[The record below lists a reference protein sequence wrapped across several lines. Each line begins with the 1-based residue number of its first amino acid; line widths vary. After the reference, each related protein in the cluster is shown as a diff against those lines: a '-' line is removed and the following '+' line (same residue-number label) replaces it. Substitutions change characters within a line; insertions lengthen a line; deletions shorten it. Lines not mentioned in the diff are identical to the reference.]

1 MIKIGVDITC
11 YVELRDNDNGWHIAP
26 VKVENKYAYN
36 DSDKWTL
43 AQPWHGRD
51 YELFDILTDGP
62 INIDSPRG
70 LPSDVSDEVKAE
82 RNRFRDEGLDFGL
95 SLSCDSAYNDTY
107 FTLFELKLALK
118 NRKKFPKHYKYKDEC
133 GNKIKEEGPHRSL
146 KGFVTAISNFA
157 DLCGYYDSTD
167 VRVILWLDR

>member
-1 MIKIGVDITC
+1 MGVDITC
-11 YVELRDNDNGWHIAP
+11 YVELCDDNGWHIAP

-36 DSDKWTL
+36 DSDKWTW

-51 YELFDILTDGP
+51 YELFDILTDGH

-70 LPSDVSDEVKAE
+70 LPNDVSDEVKAE
-82 RNRFRDEGLDFGL
+82 RDRFRDEGLDFGL
-95 SLSCDSAYNDTY
+95 SISCDSAYNDTY
-107 FTLFELKLALK
+107 FTLFELELALK
-118 NRKKFPKHYKYKDEC
+118 NRKKFPKHYKYKDAF